1 MNRRG
6 AIKTLPFLGLSLI
19 NFPRMAVSGE
29 SKSRPLCLEYLDQVI
44 KLLEKIRDF
53 QGENLLKASENIAR
67 TYKSG
72 GKCFCQWET
81 GHSFDG
87 DMFPDRP
94 GDTDLFIM
102 GYTMG
107 TPPVQPKKGD
117 LLLINVIRKPLDE
130 DIDKKGFFIIGGPN
144 SWCGDIEHSEQ
155 LTEENQKLLVKK
167 YSNIWIET
175 FINLYSALIYLP
187 GETVPTGPTSG
198 ALNMATY
205 WAMTADAV
213 RLLAAEGVS
222 VKVKGD
228 EQPLEKKMR
237 RVSLKQ
243 PLASAY
249 INEAIREIRLIKT
262 ELDILNR
269 IAGEAADCVL
279 SGGKLYVYSRYREAL
294 STEANAKR
302 GGLALLNTTF
312 ADDPNFKGTEKDYMI
327 MGIYR
332 PDDEVDLRML
342 KKFREAG
349 MKISSI
355 GPSTLN
361 GKKPSGRTVAGET
374 DFHLG
379 GMCDTYGFFEMPGL
393 DKKVCPTSG
402 LLVTLIFWA
411 AMIQLAEEII
421 RRTGNTP
428 GVLSSGAFKGGAEQR
443 ANRTEMV
450 KKRGY

>member
-1 MNRRG
+1 MNRRSV
-6 AIKTLPFLGLSLI
+6 IKTFPFLGMSLVGFSRLS
-19 NFPRMAVSGE
+19 VSGE
-29 SKSRPLCLEYLDQVI
+29 GKSESLCLEYLNHMT
-44 KLLEKIRDF
+44 KLLEKIRDT
-53 QGENLLKASENIAR
+53 QEENLLKASENIAR

-117 LLLINVIRKPLDE
+117 LLLINVLRKPMDE
-130 DIDKKGFFIIGGPN
+130 DIDKQGFFIIGGPN

-155 LTEENQKLLVKK
+155 LTEENQKLLVRK
-167 YSNIWIET
+167 YSNIWIDT
-175 FINLYSALIYLP
+175 YINLYSSLIYLP
-187 GETVPTGPTSG
+187 GETVPIGPTSG

-228 EQPLEKKMR
+228 GPHLPQNTP
-237 RVSLKQ
+237 RVNLKQ

-262 ELDILNR
+262 EMDTLNR
-269 IAGEAADCVL
+269 IAGEAADHIL

-294 STEANAKR
+294 SAEANAKR

-312 ADDPNFKGTEKDYMI
+312 ADDPDFKGNEKDYMI
-327 MGIYR
+327 MGVYR
-332 PDDEVDLRML
+332 TDYSVDMRML
-342 KKFREAG
+342 KKFRESG

-355 GPSTLN
+355 GPSTIN
-361 GKKPSGRTVAGET
+361 GKKPSGKTIADET

-379 GMCDTYGFFEMPGL
+379 GFDTGGFFAMPGL

-402 LLVTLIFWA
+402 IIITLTFWA
-411 AMIQLAEEII
+411 TMIQLAEEII

-443 ANRTEMV
+443 ENRLEMV

>member
-6 AIKTLPFLGLSLI
+6 AIKTLPFLGLSLMGSPLAA
-19 NFPRMAVSGE
+19 FPGE
-29 SKSRPLCLEYLDQVI
+29 SKSRSLCLEYLDQVI

-67 TYKSG
+67 TYKSD

-155 LTEENQKLLVKK
+155 LTEENQKLLVRK

-175 FINLYSALIYLP
+175 YINLYSALIYLP
-187 GETVPTGPTSG
+187 GETAPTGPTSG

-228 EQPLEKKMR
+228 GPQLPQNTPRVNLRKPL
-237 RVSLKQ
+237 V
-243 PLASAY
+243 SAY
-249 INEAIREIRLIKT
+249 INEIIREIRRINT
-262 ELDILNR
+262 EMDTLNR
-269 IAGEAADCVL
+269 VAGEAADRIL
-279 SGGKLYVYSRYREAL
+279 SGGKLFVYSRYREAL
-294 STEANAKR
+294 SSEASAKR

-312 ADDPNFKGTEKDYMI
+312 ADDPNFKGTDKDYMI
-327 MGIYR
+327 MGVYR
-332 PDDEVDLRML
+332 PDYSVDIRML
-342 KKFREAG
+342 KKFRDAG

-355 GPSTLN
+355 GPSTIN
-361 GKKPSGRTVAGET
+361 GKKPSGKTIADET

-379 GMCDTYGFFEMPGL
+379 GCDTGGFFAMPGL

-402 LLVTLIFWA
+402 IIITLIFWA
-411 AMIQLAEEII
+411 CMIQLAEEII
-421 RRTGNTP
+421 KRTGNTP